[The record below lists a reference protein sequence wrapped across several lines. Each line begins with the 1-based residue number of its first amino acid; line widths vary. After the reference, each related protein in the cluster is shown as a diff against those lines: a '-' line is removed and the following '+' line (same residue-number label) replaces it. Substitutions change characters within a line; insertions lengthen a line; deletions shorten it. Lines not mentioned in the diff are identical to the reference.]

1 MQFSDAELREYMA
14 NNGFGKQVTFN
25 RFLDSIIPFN
35 ADALRAYK
43 DNYLVKMAVNE
54 LDDEVEF
61 IFRELIDNE
70 LKFAR
75 TLNEIKQ
82 QIVVGCKA
90 GLGKV
95 TNLIKNDLIHKSK
108 VREGR
113 KFEERFE
120 SPNNELT
127 FMDLR
132 RFLELW
138 KPTHEVMLLNLM
150 RFLRSDHPL
159 KPINLKLH
167 DTLKKNRSVRSLSA
181 SKAHSQSKHE
191 RPTSTTKKQE
201 RLGEELNLLARSRQK
216 PENARRDIYDEY
228 KRKVE
233 E

>member
-1 MQFSDAELREYMA
+1 M
-14 NNGFGKQVTFN
+14 
-25 RFLDSIIPFN
+25 
-35 ADALRAYK
+35 
-43 DNYLVKMAVNE
+43 
-54 LDDEVEF
+54 EF

-82 QIVVGCKA
+82 QIVVNCRA
-90 GLGKV
+90 GVTKV
-95 TNLIKNDLIHKSK
+95 ANLIKNDLIHKSK
-108 VREGR
+108 VREGK
-113 KFEERFE
+113 KFEEKFE
-120 SPNNELT
+120 SSNNEIS

-181 SKAHSQSKHE
+181 SKPHSQGKRE
-191 RPTSTTKKQE
+191 LRTSGKK
-201 RLGEELNLLARSRQK
+201 GE
-216 PENARRDIYDEY
+216 
-228 KRKVE
+228 
-233 E
+233 

>member
-1 MQFSDAELREYMA
+1 MA
-14 NNGFGKQVTFN
+14 NNNFQKEVPFN

-43 DNYLVKMAVNE
+43 DNYLVKMAVSE

-82 QIVVGCKA
+82 QIVVNCRA
-90 GLGKV
+90 GLTKV
-95 TNLIKNDLIHKSK
+95 ANLIKNDLIHKSK

-120 SPNNELT
+120 SPNSELT

-167 DTLKKNRSVRSLSA
+167 DTLKKNRSVKSLSA
-181 SKAHSQSKHE
+181 SKGHSQGKLD
-191 RPTSTTKKQE
+191 RNTSGKKPQE
-201 RLGEELNLLARSRQK
+201 RFGDELNLLSRSRQK
-216 PENARRDIYDEY
+216 PENARRDIYD
-228 KRKVE
+228 
-233 E
+233 